1 MRKPVLVL
9 GGGIAGIQAST
20 DLADMGIPV
29 FLVES
34 GPSIGGRMAALDKT
48 FPTND
53 CSACILAPKVTSC
66 FNHPLVIT
74 LTLSDLI
81 GLEGDAPNLRAAIS
95 RRPRYV
101 DEDIC
106 NGCDD
111 CSKVCPVKVKSEF
124 DMGMGERTA
133 IYKPF
138 AQAVPNKAVID
149 KKGSSPCKYNCPARL
164 DAHGYIALIAEERYD
179 DALKVVRRTT
189 PFSGVLGRICFHPCE
204 NGCARQYVESSI
216 SIASL
221 KRFIADREASL
232 GEKPKLPA
240 AVPLKDDKIAI
251 VGAGPAGLNCAY
263 RLLLEGYRPVVFEE
277 RPEPGG
283 MLRYGIPDFRLDK
296 EVLRREIEMITDMG
310 AEIRTGLSLGSDF
323 TIESLKSDGYRAI
336 FVAIGACVDMKL
348 GIPGENHERVTAGI
362 DFLRAVNLGER
373 PYLGRKAAVIGGGN
387 VAVDAARA
395 CVRLGCETVM
405 VYRRT
410 RAEMPA
416 NEWELRHA
424 LDEGVAILELASPK
438 EAAADSEGRLRGL
451 VCVKNEL
458 GPPDSSGRKSPVPVG
473 GSDFMIE
480 ADTIIVAAGQKVD
493 SGAAARGGL
502 GNFERSGNIRTD
514 ESLNAGAEG
523 VFAGGDAVRGPATA
537 IEAIADGNSAA
548 AAIINYLEGRNGD
561 VRPFALPQTP
571 LESIDTGSKQVIPR
585 AAMPMIEMKRRTA
598 GFDEVEIG
606 YDERTALAEARRCLD
621 CSICCE
627 CRMCEEACRP
637 ASIRHNQTGEVFE
650 LNVSAVILAAGY
662 EASAELPPELG
673 YGRYADVVTSLEYER
688 ILSAS
693 GPFAGH
699 IKRPSD
705 GKPPERIAF
714 IQCAGSR
721 DIQCGAPY
729 CSAVCCMYA
738 AKEASITKEHLPGVR
753 AIDIFYMEMRAYGK
767 DFDRYIETAKS
778 KYGVNFIRSRV
789 GGVTRD
795 ALSGEIVISYCSEN
809 GVSFG
814 RYDMAVLS
822 VGMKPD
828 EKNRTLY
835 GRIGVRTD
843 IHGFVR
849 TDDLGAPATSRDGVT
864 VCGAAAGPK
873 DIPET
878 VVEASAAAAICA
890 RFAGGTDANLYED
903 PVYGRFFKKIP
914 AVPERDVS
922 RDPIRVGVFVC
933 HCGVNI
939 GGYLAVRE
947 VVEHARTLPFVSFAD
962 ESLFTCSVDAQKTIS
977 ERIAEYGLNRVVVA
991 SCTPRTHEPLFRNVL
1006 MSAGLNPY
1014 LFTMANIR
1022 DQCSWVH
1029 MEDRAS
1035 ATEKA
1040 KELVTMAVGK
1050 AIGAKQLVRKK
1061 IPVEHAA
1068 LVIGGGVT
1076 GMKCAMELSGMGY
1089 HVHIAERGPEFGG
1102 HARSLAYDR
1111 AGRPMSPRI
1120 DDLIQSVLN
1129 DRNIEIH
1136 TSSIISSI
1144 DGYVGNFKTTVETEN
1159 GTEEISHGVVI
1170 VAVGAEE
1177 TIPDGFG
1184 WGSGAVVTHTE
1195 LERRLRE
1202 PDVLAG
1208 LRSVAMIQCVGSRDE
1223 TRPYCSRVCCGQ
1235 ALRNAIYI
1243 KLKYPGCDVSILFRE
1258 MRCYGV
1264 NEDLYA
1270 EARKLGVRFIR
1281 FADGNY
1287 PSVRTKGARV
1297 LVKTKDLTL
1306 DAEVILE
1313 ADILSLAAAMRP
1325 NMEENLRLARMLKIP
1340 LNQDGFFLE
1349 AHAKLRPV
1357 DFATEGVYLAGL
1369 AHSPKGLRECV
1380 VQGRAAAARAA
1391 TVLSRDFLETDGAIA
1406 RVDTGLCSACGA
1418 CADVCAY
1425 GAVSVEDVAIR
1436 RITVKKAVVNEV
1448 LCKGCGTCSAV
1459 CRCGAIDVNG
1469 FSDTQVMNELE
1480 YLLRGAPCGCV

>member
-1 MRKPVLVL
+1 MKKPVLVL
-9 GGGIAGIQAST
+9 GGGIAGIQASS
-20 DLADMGIPV
+20 DLADMGVPV

-66 FNHPLVIT
+66 FNHPLVKT
-74 LTLSDLI
+74 LTLCDLI
-81 GLEGDAPNLRAAIS
+81 ALDGDAPNLRATIS

-101 DEDIC
+101 DEETC
-106 NGCDD
+106 TGCDD
-111 CSKVCPVKVKSEF
+111 CAKVCPINVKSEF

-149 KKGSSPCKYNCPARL
+149 KKGSSPCKYNCPAKL
-164 DAHGYIALIAEERYD
+164 DAHGYIALIARGRYE

-189 PFSGVLGRICFHPCE
+189 PFSGVLGRVCFHPCE
-204 NGCARQYVESSI
+204 NACARQYVESPI

-221 KRFIADREASL
+221 KRFISDWEVSL
-232 GEKPKLPA
+232 GEHPKLSA
-240 AVPLKDDKIAI
+240 GVPRKDDKIAI

-263 RLLLEGYRPVVFEE
+263 RLILGGYRPVVFEA
-277 RPEPGG
+277 RSEPGG
-283 MLRYGIPDFRLDK
+283 MLRYGIPDFRLNK
-296 EVLRREIEMITDMG
+296 AVLRREIEMITDMG

-348 GIPGENHERVTAGI
+348 GIPGENYERVIAGI

-387 VAVDAARA
+387 VALDAARA
-395 CVRLGCETVM
+395 CVRLGCETVI

-410 RAEMPA
+410 KAEMPA
-416 NEWELRHA
+416 NEWELSHA
-424 LDEGVAILELASPK
+424 LGEGVAILELASPK
-438 EAAADSEGRLRGL
+438 EAAADSEGLLRGL
-451 VCVKNEL
+451 ICLKNEL
-458 GPPDSSGRKSPVPVG
+458 GPPDASGRRSPVPVD

-502 GNFERSGNIRTD
+502 GKFGRSGNIRTD
-514 ESLNAGAEG
+514 EVLNAGIEG

-548 AAIINYLEGRNGD
+548 VAIINYLEGKNDD
-561 VRPFALPQTP
+561 VQPFALPQTP
-571 LESIDTGSKQVIPR
+571 LENIDAASKQVIPR
-585 AAMPMIEMKRRTA
+585 AAMPMTAMKRRTA

-606 YDERTALAEARRCLD
+606 YDEKTALAEARRCLD
-621 CSICCE
+621 CSVCCE
-627 CRMCEEACRP
+627 CKMCEEACQP
-637 ASIRHNQTGEVFE
+637 SSIRHDQAGEVFE
-650 LNVSAVILAAGY
+650 LDISAVILAAGCD
-662 EASAELPPELG
+662 ANPELPPELG
-673 YGRYADVVTSLEYER
+673 YGRYSDVVTSLEYER

-705 GKPPERIAF
+705 GKPPEHIAF

-753 AIDIFYMEMRAYGK
+753 NIDIFYMEMRTYGK

-795 ALSGEIVISYCSEN
+795 DLSGKIVVSYCSKE
-809 GVSFG
+809 GILSG
-814 RYDMAVLS
+814 SYDIVVLS

-828 EKNRTLY
+828 DKNRALY
-835 GRIGVRTD
+835 GRLGVRTD
-843 IHGFVR
+843 IHGFVW
-849 TDDLGAPATSRDGVT
+849 TDDLGAPTTSRDGVL
-864 VCGAAAGPK
+864 VCGSAAGPK

-878 VVEASAAAAICA
+878 VIEASAAAAVCA
-890 RFAGGTDANLYED
+890 RFAGCADADLYED
-903 PVYGRFFKKIP
+903 PAYGRFFKQIP

-922 RDPIRVGVFVC
+922 REPIRVGVFVC

-947 VVEHARTLPFVSFAD
+947 VVEHARALPFVSFAD

-977 ERIAEYGLNRVVVA
+977 ERIEEYGLNRVVVA

-1029 MEDRAS
+1029 MEDS
-1035 ATEKA
+1035 VPATEKA

-1076 GMKCAMELSGMGY
+1076 GMKCAIELSGMGY
-1089 HVHIAERGPEFGG
+1089 RVHIAERGPEFGG
-1102 HARSLAYDR
+1102 HARFLAYDR
-1111 AGRPMSPRI
+1111 AGRLMSPRI
-1120 DDLIQSVLN
+1120 DGMIRAALN

-1136 TSSIISSI
+1136 MSSIISGI
-1144 DGYVGNFKTTVETEN
+1144 DGYVGNFKTTIETEN
-1159 GTEEISHGVVI
+1159 RTEEISHGAVI
-1170 VAVGAEE
+1170 VAVGADE

-1184 WGSGAVVTHTE
+1184 WGSEAVMTHMD
-1195 LERRLRE
+1195 LECRLRE
-1202 PDVLAG
+1202 PDVPTG
-1208 LRSVAMIQCVGSRDE
+1208 LHGVVMIQCVGSRDE
-1223 TRPYCSRVCCGQ
+1223 NRPYCSRVCCGQ
-1235 ALRNAIYI
+1235 ALRNAIHI
-1243 KLKYPGCDVSILFRE
+1243 KRKNPGCDVSILFRE
-1258 MRCYGV
+1258 MRSYGV
-1264 NEDLYA
+1264 NEDLYT
-1270 EARKLGVRFIR
+1270 EARKLGVQFIR

-1287 PSVRTKGARV
+1287 PSVETRDARV
-1297 LVKTKDLTL
+1297 SVKTKDLVL
-1306 DAEVILE
+1306 DSEVILE

-1357 DFATEGVYLAGL
+1357 DFATEGVYIAGL

-1391 TVLSRDFLETDGAIA
+1391 TILSRDFLEADGAIA
-1406 RVDTGLCSACGA
+1406 RVDVGFCSACGA
-1418 CADVCAY
+1418 CENVCAY
-1425 GAVSVEDVAIR
+1425 GAISVQYIVIR
-1436 RITVKKAVVNEV
+1436 HRTVKKAVVNEV
-1448 LCKGCGTCSAV
+1448 LCKGCGTCSAI

-1469 FSDTQVMNELE
+1469 FSDTQVINELE